1 MNRQSLH
8 KIVCGI
14 AIMASDVVAWCCVA
28 ALFKLPR
35 EGTLVIAGVWGLGS
49 LLWLRSYS
57 RRVTFWNELK
67 LEIKGMAM
75 MALLLALALLG
86 PSSFSV
92 ENNIHNRW
100 S

>member
-1 MNRQSLH
+1 
-8 KIVCGI
+8 
-14 AIMASDVVAWCCVA
+14 
-28 ALFKLPR
+28 
-35 EGTLVIAGVWGLGS
+35 
-49 LLWLRSYS
+49 
-57 RRVTFWNELK
+57 
-67 LEIKGMAM
+67 